1 VAVSWAICKSAP
13 RSRQT
18 TMPAPHHSVFFT
30 SRMPFLPP
38 NRVKALKAPSAEQ
51 YDYYTCR
58 GKRRRATPAYQHSAS
73 GHDYRT
79 TTRIDERRTD
89 RRTDRRSGSSI
100 HRRQTDTQLT
110 NTAGRVG
117 ARSLRRSLRDQAT
130 ARQVRG
136 RRRGAGGPTCRR
148 RRRLASPARGRNAT
162 AAAASRR
169 ASCPPVPHSPVR
181 PVLKVFRN

>member
-1 VAVSWAICKSAP
+1 MQVCTSLQTDNHVSNP
-13 RSRQT
+13 
-18 TMPAPHHSVFFT
+18 PLNFFT

-136 RRRGAGGPTCRR
+136 RRRRRRGAGGPTCRR

-169 ASCPPVPHSPVR
+169 ASCPPVPHPPVR